1 MGSEVPGTVNLE
13 PERKEFIMPGA
24 VNILNPFDKDHPCV
38 HPGESAQ
45 RQWPWETVAD
55 LTVATTALAGGQR
68 NSTYVTALG
77 STKMGVYS
85 PKNGQVAFEVRARSD
100 GSDGDAN
107 VVDMCAAAKDLVA
120 DLFFYRRLATITFT
134 QGTGEY
140 WPTSTDPAP
149 ATIFFADEL
158 AITNEPVWISDEA
171 DVGLDASNDCASYAL
186 NLHGYA
192 KIVFILTTLDTNTTH
207 VYIDVR
213 RM

>member
-1 MGSEVPGTVNLE
+1 MQNVVV
-13 PERKEFIMPGA
+13 M
-24 VNILNPFDKDHPCV
+24 NPFDKNKAAV

-45 RQWPWETVAD
+45 RQWPWENVAD

-85 PKNGQVAFEVRARSD
+85 PKNGQVAFEIRARSD
-100 GSDGDAN
+100 GNDGDDN
-107 VVDMCAAAKDLVA
+107 IVEMYAAAKDIVA
-120 DLFFYRRLATITFT
+120 DLFFYRRLATMTFK

-140 WPTSTDPAP
+140 WTSAVDPNP

-158 AITNEPVWISDEA
+158 AIANEPAWITDEV
-171 DVGLDASNDCASYAL
+171 DVGKDASNNYASYAL

-192 KIVFILTTLDTNTTH
+192 KIAFILSTLDTNSTH

-213 RM
+213 RF